1 MHYYNWNISDYS
13 SHTSHLTEM
22 EDLAYRRMLDWLY
35 LHEIPLPKEVKEIAR
50 VIRMREHCECIANV
64 LLEFF
69 TEHSDGYTH
78 KRFEKELD
86 AYRAKSERAK
96 KSAQARWSK
105 NKGLTDANAL
115 QSDCERNANQETI
128 NNKQEPKNNST
139 SDQRSLSVVKKIPK
153 KSKNLVLADFTKAGI
168 NQEIAED
175 FIQHRKNLKAPV
187 TRTAMKAICTE
198 ANKANLPIETVLAEI
213 QNRGWRGFKAEW
225 LQENDRKCFAQI
237 NDEYQK
243 EKAKERY
250 ATLLSATEEEL
261 SEWGLQ

>member
-35 LHEIPLPKEVKEIAR
+35 LHEIPLPKQVKEIAR

-115 QSDCERNANQETI
+115 QSDCERNAKQETI
-128 NNKQEPKNNST
+128 NNNHKTDIKVANAPPVDKWLEGKPDTKSFKQCLRKLQCKEETIIHFLEVRKKKKAVNSK
-139 SDQRSLSVVKKIPK
+139 RSLEKIISE
-153 KSKNLVLADFTKAGI
+153 SKKAGFPVSKAI
-168 NQEIAED
+168 EIAAD
-175 FIQHRKNLKAPV
+175 KNWA
-187 TRTAMKAICTE
+187 
-198 ANKANLPIETVLAEI
+198 
-213 QNRGWRGFKAEW
+213 GFEAEW
-225 LQENDRKCFAQI
+225 IKPKQTKLEREEARANDIYDITNTTGF
-237 NDEYQK
+237 
-243 EKAKERY
+243 
-250 ATLLSATEEEL
+250 
-261 SEWGLQ
+261 